1 VLWTIDL
8 AGNVTSIS
16 PAIANLLGYK
26 PEEVIGYNISRFLTL
41 NSYAS
46 AFRMIVDRKVDIKDW
61 GKPAVNKHVLESVTK
76 NGSKKW
82 IEIISYPVLD
92 SNNNLTGF
100 TGICRDV
107 SERINTENL
116 LREKENRLNDLIN
129 TKDKFFSIIAHDLR
143 IPFNGILGFLDL
155 LDNQFEEINDS
166 EKRMFIK
173 LIAENAQNTLALLEN
188 LLEWSKSQTGKHS
201 FQPINQKLKP
211 AIENVVNTLTPT
223 LSLKKLAIGLNVADE
238 LEIYADSR
246 MLTTIF
252 HNLIGNAIKYSYED
266 GKIEIFASRKNS
278 EIEMTISDGGI
289 GMAKDV
295 SRVLFKIDEHF
306 STPGTSNE
314 KGSGLG
320 LILCKDF
327 IEMHNGKIWVESKP
341 GRGSRFTFT
350 IPDKI

>member
-1 VLWTIDL
+1 
-8 AGNVTSIS
+8 
-16 PAIANLLGYK
+16 
-26 PEEVIGYNISRFLTL
+26 
-41 NSYAS
+41 
-46 AFRMIVDRKVDIKDW
+46 
-61 GKPAVNKHVLESVTK
+61 
-76 NGSKKW
+76 
-82 IEIISYPVLD
+82 
-92 SNNNLTGF
+92 
-100 TGICRDV
+100 
-107 SERINTENL
+107 
-116 LREKENRLNDLIN
+116 
-129 TKDKFFSIIAHDLR
+129 
-143 IPFNGILGFLDL
+143 
-155 LDNQFEEINDS
+155 
-166 EKRMFIK
+166 
-173 LIAENAQNTLALLEN
+173 
-188 LLEWSKSQTGKHS
+188 
-201 FQPINQKLKP
+201 
-211 AIENVVNTLTPT
+211 
-223 LSLKKLAIGLNVADE
+223 
-238 LEIYADSR
+238 